1 MISAHEGPL
10 AAIAFDMSGTRIA
23 TASNKVF
30 DTNLN
35 KMNSSKY
42 VFLLK
47 GTVIR
52 IHNVSDGSCL
62 FEFRRGV
69 RR

>member
-1 MISAHEGPL
+1 
-10 AAIAFDMSGTRIA
+10 
-23 TASNKVF
+23 
-30 DTNLN
+30 
-35 KMNSSKY
+35 MNSSKY